1 MPSDTFSRAREIH
14 KTHSQ
19 LCLLSNYG
27 CATMTTATSVNH
39 RSNSPPLT
47 PDDIIRLAQYHTTA
61 PLHPYLLA
69 PTSHDTLVSH
79 LHTLPPSAVS
89 EYTSSLLSLLSPSPS
104 LSTLLTSLLNSYIIL
119 FTSNKIP
126 HDRRSLKTLE
136 LFSPHLENIPINELQ
151 TISHTIVSSISQ
163 IDRDPDEAQLLDLL
177 PKCLHIIFNSNEIDK
192 PQDSVDAVFDRILEC
207 NWSRILLV
215 KLVSIIHEFKFVGKG
230 RGKLFAQKVFDNMHC
245 VELQDLPSLVYQLL
259 VLASKGFNKKEVIE
273 GMVMFFGTK
282 MHSKKASSNIIREVE
297 GTVLLHVNFAVKQ
310 DPSLGQEIMGLV
322 RSNLQAIDHFI
333 VGLLLSIARIRRY
346 REISMGTLKT
356 ALITAYKD
364 YKFSRHC
371 KWLPDDLKE
380 EYLQTAILTEK
391 AVLRIVN
398 ESNHGREHIVP
409 SIVHLGF
416 LLLES
421 LEEMSYKELGNTGLM
436 GSQELGIQM
445 LKSLFEVHDMARNEI
460 IEQCK
465 FRILSLKPDQSLAII
480 RLLGTLV
487 QNHPYPMLEHVSHLK
502 ELLDY
507 FGFMNNKVASHLIN
521 ILVPLI
527 KFSHNLQDYII
538 LVVRKAMFRQEDQIR
553 LAAAGA
559 IIDLIL
565 AEKKSKQN
573 MPCHYQESSSQA
585 SSSQQPHIPHGI
597 GNDLFKELSS
607 LLQRCLFQQAKVK
620 EVVYHG
626 LVKLVLLD
634 PLISGE
640 VLDFLWPHFLQF
652 YKEDGQLNIAQCIK
666 TENNKVCIIELLDDL
681 LSCVSWILLLQ
692 PQGKSESWASFGFSL
707 TQDTEAGGT
716 HSSESFSNAL
726 STIRKL
732 LRNGNSEAQF
742 GTPQEGDAYKY
753 SGQIMSGVIE
763 VILNTLATELQNANN
778 DKKIDLQK
786 EFIDLVDLHESFEKH
801 NCTQNKGIPR
811 STAYDSSHSTNK
823 NESDNTKWCKERT
836 TLLSTSSI
844 CQLFQTFFHDSSNQ
858 HSKVYNFVLNATF
871 CKIKSCSYVAKDDPL
886 KGLVYGDVRVLG
898 PPLLKVVWLFML
910 PDQKKKE
917 AKGKED
923 KNGLVL
929 LALMCLKELLTVCS
943 QSQEEMGELQDML
956 SRSLSEDELP
966 NIQREEVFVT
976 KIVKP
981 LFSKL
986 LQVKFFHEVEVLCD
1000 IAKIIGCKLI
1010 GPWAL
1015 TICETSSITNTK
1027 IAKSVVNLAL
1037 SCTQAPNDLF
1047 LAQDMALSLV
1057 MVKVKP
1063 TETESEKS
1071 ETYRIINQSTETA
1084 TSSVILQFLESV
1096 LADMDRVSMKLKTCF
1111 TIAYKGILDHDDVEQ
1126 HKSSLNLEETLYQ
1139 RAEALMELLS
1149 SSLKMNLK
1157 DLQGEQVVR
1166 LAAKFYKNL
1175 ARVSKF
1181 HIAPK
1186 GCKQILPSLKFQKLV
1201 EMTCK
1206 QLTGPLYTFVDA
1218 MQQKQQESGPNKGIL
1233 NKIKRENRCIP
1244 DLIFQIEDYEKYLI
1258 LLGKA
1263 CKMNLLRHA
1272 KRSTARDF
1280 RIDAKEEGPNQE
1292 HDDVT
1297 EPAADLVQDSGD
1309 GDDDAL
1315 IHEVGTPLAAE
1326 DSESCGE
1333 DDNMNPRKRSRIVE
1347 ESDDEAI

>member
-1 MPSDTFSRAREIH
+1 MTS
-14 KTHSQ
+14 
-19 LCLLSNYG
+19 
-27 CATMTTATSVNH
+27 ATANH
-39 RSNSPPLT
+39 RNNSPPLT

-61 PLHPYLLA
+61 PLHPYLLS
-69 PTSHDTLVSH
+69 PTSHETLVSH

-104 LSTLLTSLLNSYIIL
+104 VSTLLTSLLNSYLIL

-151 TISHTIVSSISQ
+151 TISDTIVSSISQ
-163 IDRDPDEAQLLDLL
+163 INRDPDEAQLLDLL

-192 PQDSVDAVFDRILEC
+192 PQDSVDAVFDRILDC

-259 VLASKGFNKKEVIE
+259 VLASKGFNKREIIE
-273 GMVMFFGTK
+273 GIVMFFGTK

-322 RSNLQAIDHFI
+322 RSNLQAIDHFV

-346 REISMGTLKT
+346 RENSMGTLKT

-371 KWLPDDLKE
+371 KWLPDGLKE
-380 EYLQTAILTEK
+380 EYLQNAILTEK

-416 LLLES
+416 LFLES
-421 LEEMSYKELGNTGLM
+421 GEEMSHKELGNTGLM

-465 FRILSLKPDQSLAII
+465 FRILSLKPEQSLAII
-480 RLLGTLV
+480 RLLGNLV
-487 QNHPYPMLEHVSHLK
+487 QNYPYPMLEHVSHLK

-507 FGFMNNKVASHLIN
+507 FGFMHSKVASHLIN

-565 AEKKSKQN
+565 ADKKSKQN
-573 MPCHYQESSSQA
+573 MPSSYQESSSQA
-585 SSSQQPHIPHGI
+585 SSSQQPQITRGI
-597 GNDLFKELSS
+597 SNDLFKELSS
-607 LLQRCLFQQAKVK
+607 LLQRCLYQQAKVK
-620 EVVYHG
+620 EVVYQG
-626 LVKLVLLD
+626 LVKLVLVD
-634 PLISGE
+634 PLTAGE
-640 VLDFLWPHFLQF
+640 VFDFLWPHFLQF
-652 YKEDGQLNIAQCIK
+652 YKEDGQLNIIQCIK
-666 TENNKVCIIELLDDL
+666 SENNKACIVEPLDDL
-681 LSCVSWILLLQ
+681 LSCVSWILSLQ
-692 PQGKSESWASFGFSL
+692 PQEKSESWASFGFSL
-707 TQDTEAGGT
+707 TQENEAGGT
-716 HSSESFSNAL
+716 VSGESFSNAL
-726 STIRKL
+726 SRIRKL
-732 LRNGNSEAQF
+732 LRNGNLEGQL
-742 GTPQEGDAYKY
+742 GLDTPQEGETYKY
-753 SGQIMSGVIE
+753 SAKIMSGVIE
-763 VILNTLATELQNANN
+763 VILNTLATELEKASN
-778 DKKIDLQK
+778 DTKIDLEK
-786 EFIDLVDLHESFEKH
+786 ELIDLVDLHESL
-801 NCTQNKGIPR
+801 CTQNNGARKETPR
-811 STAYDSSHSTNK
+811 STAPDLTYK
-823 NESDNTKWCKERT
+823 NESDNTKWCKET
-836 TLLSTSSI
+836 TTFMSTSSI
-844 CQLFQTFFHDSSNQ
+844 HHLFQTLFQLYKSSNQ
-858 HSKVYNFVLNATF
+858 HSKLFYFVLNATF
-871 CKIKSCSYVAKDDPL
+871 CKIKSCSNVAKDDPL
-886 KGLVYGDVRVLG
+886 KSLMYGDIKILG
-898 PPLLKVVWLFML
+898 PPLLKVILLLMQ

-917 AKGKED
+917 AKGKKDED
-923 KNGLVL
+923 DKKGLVL
-929 LALMCLKELLTVCS
+929 LALICLKELLTICS
-943 QSQEEMGELQDML
+943 QSPDEMREIEDML
-956 SRSLSEDELP
+956 SDSLVEDEPL
-966 NIQREEVFVT
+966 NIQREEVFIT

-986 LQVKFFHEVEVLCD
+986 LQAKFFHEIEVLCD
-1000 IAKIIGCKLI
+1000 IAKIIGCKTV
-1010 GPWAL
+1010 GDWAIR
-1015 TICETSSITNTK
+1015 ICETSNIANTK

-1037 SCTQAPNDLF
+1037 SCTQASNDLAV
-1047 LAQDMALSLV
+1047 AQDMALELI
-1057 MVKVKP
+1057 K
-1063 TETESEKS
+1063 TTGS
-1071 ETYRIINQSTETA
+1071 ETYRIINNSTETVV
-1084 TSSVILQFLESV
+1084 SSVILQFLESV
-1096 LADMDRVSMKLKTCF
+1096 LADMDRISMKMKTCF
-1111 TIAYKGILDHDDVEQ
+1111 TSAYKGIVVDDDDDDDGI
-1126 HKSSLNLEETLYQ
+1126 HKSHLTLEETLYQ
-1139 RAEALMELLS
+1139 RAEAVMELLS
-1149 SSLKMNLK
+1149 SFVVMNLK
-1157 DLQGEQVVR
+1157 DLQGEHVVR

-1181 HIAPK
+1181 LIAPK

-1201 EMTCK
+1201 EVTCK
-1206 QLTGPLYTFVDA
+1206 QLTGPLYIFMET
-1218 MQQKQQESGPNKGIL
+1218 MQQKQEASSRASKGIL

-1280 RIDAKEEGPNQE
+1280 RITGPQEHEHEHGNNQE
-1292 HDDVT
+1292 HDEVN
-1297 EPAADLVQDSGD
+1297 EVAAQNDLVQDSENGEE
-1309 GDDDAL
+1309 DDVLLPDT
-1315 IHEVGTPLAAE
+1315 GTPFAAE
-1326 DSESCGE
+1326 DSEE
-1333 DDNMNPRKRSRIVE
+1333 DDNLIPRKKSRIVE
-1347 ESDDEAI
+1347 DSDDEAINSC